1 MSQKGS
7 DVQRKRWF
15 AAFAALGAAAALLTV
30 PQTALAGPP
39 PAGTCN
45 NPAKSG
51 DVVKEAPWPQQAFG
65 TSRIWPTTTG
75 AGITVAVVDSGVDG
89 AHPQLAGQVLPGFD
103 FLRNAAGADFD
114 CTSHGTAVASIIAA
128 KHANGVG
135 FEGLAPG
142 VKILPI
148 RVSDHEEGTN
158 GEAAPPDVFAKAIRY
173 AADQGARIINISL
186 SLDADYPAVAQAV
199 DYAINTKG
207 ALVVAAVGNHHSTA
221 DATPPPIGSPKN
233 PIPSDPP
240 SYPASYPGV
249 LGVAG
254 INQDGTR
261 VAESQVGPYV
271 DIAAPGNLVLGATRE
286 RGHQYWKGTS
296 FAAPIV
302 SAAAALVWSAQP
314 GLKNS
319 DVSWRLQV
327 TADRMAGAQRSNEFG
342 YGMVDPFRAVYET
355 VPKEGAAT
363 PPPIPPA
370 VKDAAAAARLSRW
383 RATGRIATFAGLAIL
398 VAAFVIFAMRM
409 AVRRGRARNWRPG
422 EVRPVPRRALDPDI
436 EPEDV
441 FFALPSR
448 SSRPD

>member
-15 AAFAALGAAAALLTV
+15 AAIAALGAAATALVV

-45 NPAKSG
+45 NPAKAG
-51 DVVKEAPWPQQAFG
+51 EVVKETPWPQQTFG
-65 TSRIWPTTTG
+65 IGRVWPTTNG
-75 AGITVAVVDSGVDG
+75 SGITVAVLDSGVDG

-114 CTSHGTAVASIIAA
+114 CTSHGTAVASLIAA

-148 RVSDHEEGTN
+148 RVSDHEDGTN
-158 GEAAPPDVFAKAIRY
+158 GEAAGPDVFAKAIRY
-173 AADQGARIINISL
+173 AADQNARVINVSL
-186 SLDADYPAVAQAV
+186 SLDTDYPAVAEAV

-207 ALVVAAVGNHHSTA
+207 ALVVAAVGNHHVSA
-221 DATPPPIGSPKN
+221 EATPPPIGSARSA
-233 PIPSDPP
+233 IPNDPP
-240 SYPASYPGV
+240 SYPAAYPGV

-254 INQDGTR
+254 VNQDGTR
-261 VAESQVGPYV
+261 VDESQVGAYV
-271 DIAAPGNLVLGATRE
+271 DIAAPGNLVLAATRE
-286 RGHQYWKGTS
+286 HGHQYYKGTS

-319 DVSWRLQV
+319 DVAWRLQV
-327 TADRMAGAQRSNEFG
+327 TADRMAGAQRSTEFG
-342 YGMVDPFRAVYET
+342 YGLVDPFRAVYET
-355 VPKEGAAT
+355 PSKQGAAT
-363 PPPIPPA
+363 PTPIPATASDP
-370 VKDAAAAARLSRW
+370 AAAARLSRW
-383 RATGRIATFAGLAIL
+383 QTAGRIAAFAGLAIL
-398 VAAFVIFAMRM
+398 VAALVIFAMRG
-409 AVRRGRARNWRPG
+409 AARRGRARNWRPG
-422 EVRPVPRRALDPDI
+422 EVQPVKRPERDPDI

-441 FFALPSR
+441 FFALPTRSR
-448 SSRPD
+448 TD